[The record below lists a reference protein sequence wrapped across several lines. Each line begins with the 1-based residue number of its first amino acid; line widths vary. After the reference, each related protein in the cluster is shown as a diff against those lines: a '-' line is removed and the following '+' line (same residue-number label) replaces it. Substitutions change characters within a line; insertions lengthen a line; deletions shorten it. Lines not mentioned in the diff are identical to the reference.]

1 MIKEPSPASILTGNI
16 LDDISNGFKRG
27 EKGINTGANIGQ
39 QLSRLNDEIGNFGQK
54 LDEFNQHLSTLS
66 TIESN
71 LRTVKNGFSRNLS
84 TIDWGSLQRIVPR
97 LSTILNEIH
106 KVLGFL
112 MDLPLI
118 IYDILKSLLMFLVK
132 GFSSSI
138 VALVCIII
146 IIVLILIASV
156 I

>member
-1 MIKEPSPASILTGNI
+1 MIKESSPASILTGNV
-16 LDDISNGFKRG
+16 LDDIRNGFKRG

-39 QLSRLNDEIGNFGQK
+39 QISNLNDKIGDFGQK
-54 LDEFNQHLSTLS
+54 LGEFNQHLSTLS

-84 TIDWGSLQRIVPR
+84 TIDWDSLQRIVPR

-118 IYDILKSLLMFLVK
+118 IYDILKSLLMLLVK

-156 I
+156 V